1 MTNKKLKLAA
11 MSVALTAC
19 VAAQPLAANAADDP
33 GEAQNPTAKVNQDAE
48 GENTNANSSTEG
60 GENANANGSTEG
72 GENANANGSTN
83 ANNGEETTGK
93 DETGKKTETPAG
105 VNKQGEN
112 PEDLLG
118 DKDVNYDHENP
129 PKTNPDGST
138 TIEGTVTDPSRKDDT
153 PTGGTTGSGTETGST
168 GTDQGTTGTDSG
180 TTDTD
185 QGPTEIDP
193 NEKPTEKDPSQI
205 GTADKTEKD
214 NKDTTT
220 ETNPKENAKPEVDP
234 NQPSSSETKKDGSIV
249 ISTPTRV
256 PATEE
261 TTSTGSG
268 EANAKL
274 DEVEKPKQDFSED
287 QEKLKEELQ
296 KELGNTLPGW
306 NTGVGDPF
314 GTSEKEEE
322 RYHVEKVSESADG
335 NSKQLTLKKTTET
348 PTDMTAEDIA
358 KLLEAEATTPDEN
371 GNYILTRDK
380 VEGVD
385 KDGRK
390 FTRITYITVEP
401 GSGKVT
407 THTETTLVV
416 TVEKGTQ
423 TVDKEFTEKEK
434 DYTKSD
440 EWSKETTIED
450 DKGNKYTVSLKDL
463 LKDKNPDEI
472 KSAMEN
478 EGTFTVDGEDGV
490 TYEISFGKEND
501 GTPIGEDDLKAI
513 LAAMPGSDYE
523 YDKTTGK
530 LYYIGEGSENKT
542 EVTPDKTNAL
552 LKSLSVTVK
561 VTNTKGHI
569 TDTGSNIIG
578 DKTEADA
585 TAEAKLDA
593 IKKTLKNAAE
603 KEGLTLTDAD
613 LANVSADEILWTYID
628 PETGTKYTFLY
639 TLCDD
644 FKNHPDDITT
654 SVSKEEKDKLDGDE
668 INKVWNNTVS
678 GTAFVVGAT
687 ITSTGESQT
696 YTSGELGD
704 LTGDFRTAPDDATN
718 VKREGNSENGRIISY
733 VKDGQTY
740 TFTYTP
746 LQFENLDPKLQD
758 ELRQKAEKEG
768 YTLKEV
774 TADLTKVEWTVFTGA
789 KEEKHEETI
798 TDADPISVSPESSWS
813 QSDKKSNG
821 KYDFTYKGG
830 SAEDMALTDIST
842 SEDGKTTT
850 QTFTKTDKDGTV
862 TTITVTTRKM
872 LESELIEKF
881 NVKFGEGSYD
891 LNTANHTVTYT
902 IGDKTYTARYDD
914 RVQTMNVE
922 TKAPQE
928 AAGTGNSEQAAI
940 DNFMVNL
947 EKARKEAALV
957 GEELILELPDGQ
969 KLTITENTTWEKIK
983 TYVKHVVN
991 FKAMSDADLVNYL
1004 TKLKEDAVSSNTSY
1018 TGDYGS
1024 NTLYYFD
1031 EGGKSYRVSDTKKDQ
1046 QGNITKVLVDGQWK
1060 DVTYE
1065 WVGWGY
1071 WGHYESTNVK
1081 NGPNYIGH
1089 LDLATDSKLQDEDG
1103 GRLYDDCVLTEK
1115 TLEWNKNANDLVNKP
1130 NSNHKVGLLDRITYD
1145 DENDNDKST
1154 GHYEYPR
1161 ASWDGA
1167 SERLNNAPDESAY
1180 YKVTGKVSYGKY
1192 GNAFEATAT
1201 GWDWWSGETYFTEED
1216 YARAKAAADAALD
1229 AYKKDHADDGLD
1241 LSKAKVVEIYKDQ
1254 SKNGERYYQIYLY
1267 ESNLTAYG
1275 YLSDSSNTC
1284 GNAHYN
1290 AQDRSDYV
1298 GGFDLTLGNLTQVS
1312 KEEIVAV
1319 GKKTF
1324 NCSATLTRIKKTL
1337 DQANKNLTYTD
1348 QKVEYTTTTGAT
1360 TENHEGMTGSYQA
1373 TYSQAKNYG
1382 GDNTTI
1388 ATGTGSYTSYD
1399 YTNYETTTA
1408 ETTTT
1413 VTRKDGFVHFI
1424 YRTIK
1429 DAFVSKA
1436 SKTETEKKSA
1446 TVKYTYTTVET
1457 RDSYLPGDDQI
1468 TIITPEDPEEPKT
1481 PDDDGPVTPEQPELP
1496 PVQDATPDEVVEPET
1511 PVLPPV
1517 QDATPDAVILPAAP
1531 ELPPVQD
1538 ATVSALPQT
1547 GVNWLTAFGMACS
1560 GFALMVV
1567 GAFTSLKYKEKH

>member
-33 GEAQNPTAKVNQDAE
+33 GEAQNPTAKV
-48 GENTNANSSTEG
+48 TE

-72 GENANANGSTN
+72 GENANANGSTEGGEKAHTNGGTEGGTEGGENPN
-83 ANNGEETTGK
+83 ANGGEETTGK

-105 VNKQGEN
+105 VNQQGKN

-129 PKTNPDGST
+129 PTTNKDGST

-168 GTDQGTTGTDSG
+168 GTDQGPTEQGP
-180 TTDTD
+180 TD
-185 QGPTEIDP
+185 QGPTEIQ
-193 NEKPTEKDPSQI
+193 PTEKDPSQI
-205 GTADKTEKD
+205 GTVDKTEKD

-220 ETNPKENAKPEVDP
+220 EKNPKENAKPEVDP
-234 NQPSSSETKKDGSIV
+234 NKSSSSETKEDGTIV

-274 DEVEKPKQDFSED
+274 NEVEKPKQDFSED

-296 KELGNTLPGW
+296 KELGDTLPGW
-306 NTGVGDPF
+306 ETGVGDPF

-335 NSKQLTLKKTTET
+335 NSKDLTLKKTTET

-371 GNYILTRDK
+371 GNYTLTRDK

-385 KDGRK
+385 ENGRK
-390 FTRITYITVEP
+390 FTRITYITVVP
-401 GSGKVT
+401 GTGKVT

-423 TVDKEFTEKEK
+423 TVDKEFTEEEK

-440 EWSKETTIED
+440 NWNKETILED
-450 DKGNKYTVSLKDL
+450 EKGNKYTVNLQEL
-463 LKDKNPDEI
+463 LKDKTAEEI
-472 KSAMEN
+472 KSAMAS
-478 EGTFTVDGEDGV
+478 EGSFTIDGGDGV
-490 TYEISFGKEND
+490 TYEVTFGKEDD
-501 GTPIGEDDLKAI
+501 GTQLDLSPYE
-513 LAAMPGSDYE
+513 LAAMLNTDYW
-523 YDKTTGK
+523 YDKDTDT

-542 EVTPDKTNAL
+542 EVTPDKTKAL

-585 TAEAKLDA
+585 TAEAKLNA
-593 IKKTLKNAAE
+593 IKNALKIAAE
-603 KEGLTLTDAD
+603 KENLTLTDTD

-628 PETGTKYTFLY
+628 PKTGTKYTFLY

-644 FKNHPDDITT
+644 FKNHPEDITA

-678 GTAFVVGAT
+678 GTAFVAGAT

-696 YTSGELGD
+696 YTSGSLGD
-704 LTGDFRTAPDDATN
+704 LTGDFRIAPDGATE

-733 VKDGQTY
+733 VKDGKTY

-746 LQFENLDPKLQD
+746 LKFENLDPKLQD
-758 ELRQKAEKEG
+758 ELREKAKNDG
-768 YTLKEV
+768 LTLKEV
-774 TADLTKVEWTVFTGA
+774 TADLTKVDWTIFTGA

-798 TDADPISVSPESSWS
+798 TNADPISVLPESSWS
-813 QSDKKSNG
+813 QSDVKSNG

-830 SAEDMALTDIST
+830 SAEDMDLTST
-842 SEDGKTTT
+842 VTDEDGVKTE
-850 QTFTKTDKDGTV
+850 TFTKTDENGTV
-862 TTITVTTRKM
+862 TTITVTTRRM
-872 LESELIEKF
+872 GESELREKF
-881 NVKFGEGSYD
+881 DGKFGEGSYD
-891 LNTANHTVTYT
+891 LNTTDHTVTYT
-902 IGDKTYTARYDD
+902 EGDKTYTARYDD
-914 RVQTMNVE
+914 SVQTMNVE

-947 EKARKEAALV
+947 EKARKEAALA

-969 KLTITENTTWEKIK
+969 KLTITEETKWEEIK
-983 TYVKHVVN
+983 THVKHVVN

-1004 TKLKEDAVSSNTSY
+1004 TKLRDDAVSSKTSY

-1024 NTLYYFD
+1024 HTLYYFD
-1031 EGGKSYRVSDTKKDQ
+1031 EDGKSYHVSDTQKDE
-1046 QGNITKVLVDGQWK
+1046 QGNIKKVLVDGQWK

-1065 WVGWGY
+1065 WVGWGH
-1071 WGHYESTNVK
+1071 WGYYEPTNIK
-1081 NGPNYIGH
+1081 KGPNYIGH

-1145 DENDNDKST
+1145 NENDNDPET

-1167 SERLNNAPDESAY
+1167 SERLNHAPDESAY
-1180 YKVTGKVSYGKY
+1180 YKVTGKVSYGKC
-1192 GNAFEATAT
+1192 GDAFEATAT
-1201 GWDWWSGETYFTEED
+1201 GRDWRGNTYYTEED

-1229 AYKKDHADDGLD
+1229 AYKKAHADDGLD
-1241 LSKAKVVEIYKDQ
+1241 LSKAKVVEIYKNQ

-1290 AQDRSDYV
+1290 AQDRSEYV

-1337 DQANKNLTYTD
+1337 DQANKDLTYTN
-1348 QKVEYTTTTGAT
+1348 QKVKYTTTTGAT
-1360 TENHEGMTGSYQA
+1360 SEDHTGMTGSYQA
-1373 TYSQAKNYG
+1373 TDTQVKNYG
-1382 GDNTTI
+1382 GDNAAI
-1388 ATGTGSYTSYD
+1388 ATGTDNYYSYD
-1399 YTNYETTTA
+1399 YTNYDTTTG

-1446 TVKYTYTTVET
+1446 NVKYTYTTVET

>member
-1 MTNKKLKLAA
+1 MT
-11 MSVALTAC
+11 
-19 VAAQPLAANAADDP
+19 D
-33 GEAQNPTAKVNQDAE
+33 
-48 GENTNANSSTEG
+48 SS
-60 GENANANGSTEG
+60 
-72 GENANANGSTN
+72 
-83 ANNGEETTGK
+83 K
-93 DETGKKTETPAG
+93 
-105 VNKQGEN
+105 
-112 PEDLLG
+112 
-118 DKDVNYDHENP
+118 
-129 PKTNPDGST
+129 
-138 TIEGTVTDPSRKDDT
+138 KDDT
-153 PTGGTTGSGTETGST
+153 TTGGTTESGTETGST
-168 GTDQGTTGTDSG
+168 GTNQG

-220 ETNPKENAKPEVDP
+220 ATNPKEDAKPEVDP
-234 NQPSSSETKKDGSIV
+234 DKPSSSETKADGTIV

-268 EANAKL
+268 EANADL
-274 DEVEKPKQDFSED
+274 DKVEKPTQPYPED

-296 KELGNTLPGW
+296 KELGDTLPGW
-306 NTGVGDPF
+306 GTKNGDRFGEGEGDSQYHVVGD
-314 GTSEKEEE
+314 G
-322 RYHVEKVSESADG
+322 VVSEDG
-335 NSKQLTLKKTTET
+335 NSKELTLQKTTET
-348 PTDMTAEDIA
+348 STDMTAEDIA

-371 GNYILTRDK
+371 GNYTLTRDK

-390 FTRITYITVEP
+390 FTRITYITVKP
-401 GSGKVT
+401 GTGKVT
-407 THTETTLVV
+407 TRTETTLVV

-423 TVDKEFTEKEK
+423 TVDKEFTEDEK

-440 EWSKETTIED
+440 EWSKETIIED
-450 DKGNKYTVSLKDL
+450 DKGNKYTVNLQEL
-463 LKDKNPDEI
+463 LKDKNPEEI

-478 EGTFTVDGEDGV
+478 EGSFTVDGEDGV
-490 TYEISFGKEND
+490 TYEISFGKED
-501 GTPIGEDDLKAI
+501 AGTPIGKDDLKAI
-513 LAAMPGSDYE
+513 LAAMSGSDYE

-542 EVTPDKTNAL
+542 EVTPDKTSAL

-585 TAEAKLDA
+585 TAKAKLNA
-593 IKKTLKNAAE
+593 IKNALKIAAE
-603 KEGLTLTDAD
+603 KEDLTLTDDD
-613 LANVSADEILWTYID
+613 LANVSADETSWTYTN
-628 PETGTKYTFLY
+628 PKTGTKYTFLY

-644 FKNHPDDITT
+644 FKNHPEDITA

-668 INKVWNNTVS
+668 INTVWNNTVS
-678 GTAFVVGAT
+678 GTAYVAGAT
-687 ITSTGESQT
+687 ITSTGESET
-696 YTSGELGD
+696 YTSGKLGD
-704 LTGDFRTAPDDATN
+704 LTDDFRTAPDGATK
-718 VKREGNSENGRIISY
+718 VKREGNSENGHIVSY
-733 VKDGQTY
+733 VKDGKTY

-746 LQFENLDPKLQD
+746 LKFEDLDEALQN
-758 ELRQKAEKEG
+758 ELCQKAEKEG
-768 YTLKEV
+768 LTLKEV
-774 TADLTKVEWTVFTGA
+774 TADLTKVDWTVFTEA
-789 KEEKHEETI
+789 TEEKHEEKI
-798 TDADPISVSPESSWS
+798 TNAAPISVLPESSWS
-813 QSDKKSNG
+813 QSEVKPNG

-830 SAEDMALTDIST
+830 SAADMTLTDTST
-842 SEDGKTTT
+842 NKDGVTT

-872 LESELIEKF
+872 LKDELIEKF
-881 NVKFGEGSYD
+881 NVKFGENNYT
-891 LNTANHTVTYT
+891 LNTTNHTVTYT
-902 IGDKTYTARYDD
+902 KGDKTYTARYDD
-914 RVQTMNVE
+914 SVQTMNVE

-928 AAGTGNSEQAAI
+928 VAGTGNSEQAAI
-940 DNFMVNL
+940 ENFIANLKIAAQKAQDN
-947 EKARKEAALV
+947 
-957 GEELILELPDGQ
+957 GETLIVKDPSGKLPDLEIKPG
-969 KLTITENTTWEKIK
+969 ETTWEE
-983 TYVKHVVN
+983 TVTGYVKHVVN

-1004 TKLKEDAVSSNTSY
+1004 TKLKDDAVSSKTSY

-1031 EGGKSYRVSDTKKDQ
+1031 EGGKSYHVSDTQKDQ
-1046 QGNITKVLVDGQWK
+1046 QGNITKVLVDGKWE
-1060 DVTYE
+1060 DVKYE
-1065 WVGWGY
+1065 QVWVGGF
-1071 WGHYESTNVK
+1071 WGHYENRATNVK

-1103 GRLYDDCVLTEK
+1103 GLISSDCVLTEK
-1115 TLEWNKNANDLVNKP
+1115 TLEWNKNANDLVNNP
-1130 NSNHKVGLLDRITYD
+1130 NSNKKVGLLDRITYD

-1167 SERLNNAPDESAY
+1167 PEWRNNAPDESAY

-1192 GNAFEATAT
+1192 LDAFEAGGRGSQYRTNKDAKRAA
-1201 GWDWWSGETYFTEED
+1201 EKALAD
-1216 YARAKAAADAALD
+1216 YKNDPANAGK
-1229 AYKKDHADDGLD
+1229 D
-1241 LSKAKVVEIYKDQ
+1241 LSKAKVVEIYKNQNKD
-1254 SKNGERYYQIYLY
+1254 GARYYQIYLY

-1290 AQDRSDYV
+1290 AQDRWDYV

-1373 TYSQAKNYG
+1373 TYTQTKNYG
-1382 GDNTTI
+1382 GDNAAI
-1388 ATGTGSYTSYD
+1388 ATGTDSYRSYD
-1399 YTNYETTTA
+1399 YTNYETTTGK
-1408 ETTTT
+1408 TTIT

-1429 DAFVSKA
+1429 DAFVSNA
-1436 SKTETEKKSA
+1436 SKSETEKKSA
-1446 TVKYTYTTVET
+1446 NVKYTYTTVET

-1468 TIITPEDPEEPKT
+1468 TIITPDG
-1481 PDDDGPVTPEQPELP
+1481 DDDGGDKIIEEKDHDSPVLPGTPELP
-1496 PVQDATPDEVVEPET
+1496 PVQDAKPDA
-1511 PVLPPV
+1511 PVPPADPALPAV
-1517 QDATPDAVILPAAP
+1517 QDAH
-1531 ELPPVQD
+1531 
-1538 ATVSALPQT
+1538 ALPQT
-1547 GVNWLTAFGMACS
+1547 GVNWLAAIGLALSGMT
-1560 GFALMVV
+1560 LMIT
-1567 GAFTSLKYKEKH
+1567 GAFASLLGKNAKH

>member
-1 MTNKKLKLAA
+1 MTNKKFKVAA
-11 MSVALTAC
+11 MSMALTAC
-19 VAAQPLAANAADDP
+19 VAAQPLIANAADD
-33 GEAQNPTAKVNQDAE
+33 VNAVSNEPAPQSEE
-48 GENTNANSSTEG
+48 GSSTV
-60 GENANANGSTEG
+60 ADTSTGNNTESK
-72 GENANANGSTN
+72 ST
-83 ANNGEETTGK
+83 GDTGK
-93 DETGKKTETPAG
+93 ETETPAG

-129 PKTNPDGST
+129 QTKPDGST
-138 TIEGTVTDPSRKDDT
+138 TVTGTV
-153 PTGGTTGSGTETGST
+153 TGST
-168 GTDQGTTGTDSG
+168 GTDQGTT
-180 TTDTD
+180 DTD
-185 QGPTEIDP
+185 QGTTDQGTTEIDS

-220 ETNPKENAKPEVDP
+220 ATNPKEDAKPEVDP
-234 NQPSSSETKKDGSIV
+234 DKPSSSETKEDGTII

-274 DEVEKPKQDFSED
+274 DEVEKPTQPYPED

-296 KELGNTLPGW
+296 KELGDTLPGW
-306 NTGVGDPF
+306 DTKNGDRFGEGEGDSQYHVVGD
-314 GTSEKEEE
+314 G
-322 RYHVEKVSESADG
+322 VVSKDG
-335 NSKQLTLKKTTET
+335 NSKELTLQKTTET
-348 PTDMTAEDIA
+348 PTDMTAADIA

-371 GNYILTRDK
+371 GNYTLTRDK

-401 GSGKVT
+401 GTGKVT
-407 THTETTLVV
+407 TRTETTLVV

-423 TVDKEFTEKEK
+423 TVDKEFTEDEK

-440 EWSKETTIED
+440 NWNNETIIED
-450 DKGNKYTVSLKDL
+450 EKGNKYTVSLQEL
-463 LKDKNPDEI
+463 LKDKKPEEI
-472 KSAMEN
+472 KSAMES
-478 EGTFTVDGEDGV
+478 EGSLTVDGGNGV

-530 LYYIGEGSENKT
+530 LYYIGEGSKNKT

-561 VTNTKGHI
+561 VTNTKGYI
-569 TDTGSNIIG
+569 TDTGSNIID

-585 TAEAKLDA
+585 TAKAKLNA
-593 IKKTLKNAAE
+593 IKNALKIAAE
-603 KEGLTLTDAD
+603 KENLTLTDTD
-613 LANVSADEILWTYID
+613 LANVSADETSWTYTD
-628 PETGTKYTFLY
+628 QKTGTTYTFSYALNN
-639 TLCDD
+639 D
-644 FKNHPDDITT
+644 FTNKQVDITA
-654 SVSKEEKDKLDGDE
+654 SVSKDNLDGDE
-668 INKVWNNTVS
+668 INNVWKNTVS
-678 GTAFVVGAT
+678 GTAYVAGAT
-687 ITSTGESQT
+687 ITSTGKSQT
-696 YTSGELGD
+696 YTSGKLGD
-704 LTGDFRTAPDDATN
+704 LGSDFRTEPDGATK
-718 VKREGNSENGRIISY
+718 VKREGNSENGRIVSY
-733 VKDGQTY
+733 VKDGKTY

-746 LQFENLDPKLQD
+746 LKFEDLDPKLQD
-758 ELRQKAEKEG
+758 ELREKAKKNG
-768 YTLKEV
+768 LTLKEV
-774 TADLTKVEWTVFTGA
+774 TADLTKVDWTVFTEA
-789 KEEKHEETI
+789 TEEKHEDKI
-798 TDADPISVSPESSWS
+798 TNAAPISVLPESSWS
-813 QSDKKSNG
+813 QSEVKPNG

-830 SAEDMALTDIST
+830 SAADMTLTDTST
-842 SEDGKTTT
+842 NKDGVTT
-850 QTFTKTDKDGTV
+850 QTFTKTDEDGTV

-872 LESELIEKF
+872 LKSELIEKF
-881 NVKFGEGSYD
+881 NVKFGENNYT
-891 LNTANHTVTYT
+891 LNTTDHTVTYT
-902 IGDKTYTARYDD
+902 TDGKTYTARYDD
-914 RVQTMNVE
+914 SVQTMNVE

-928 AAGTGNSEQAAI
+928 VAGTGNSEQAAI
-940 DNFMVNL
+940 ENFIANLKIAAQKAQDN
-947 EKARKEAALV
+947 
-957 GEELILELPDGQ
+957 GETLIVKDPSGKLPDLEIKPG
-969 KLTITENTTWEKIK
+969 ETTWEE
-983 TYVKHVVN
+983 TVTGYVKHVVN

-1004 TKLKEDAVSSNTSY
+1004 TKLKDDADSSKTSY

-1031 EGGKSYRVSDTKKDQ
+1031 EGGKSYRVSDTQKDKY
-1046 QGNITKVLVDGQWK
+1046 GNIKKVLVDGEWK
-1060 DVTYE
+1060 DVKYE
-1065 WVGWGY
+1065 WVGGLL
-1071 WGHYESTNVK
+1071 GHYELNVK

-1089 LDLATDSKLQDEDG
+1089 LDLATDSKLKNEDG
-1103 GRLYDDCVLTEK
+1103 DPIFDDCVLTEK
-1115 TLEWNKNANDLVNKP
+1115 TLEWNEDADALVNNP
-1130 NSNHKVGLLDRITYD
+1130 NSNKTVGLLDRITYD
-1145 DENDNDKST
+1145 DENDNDEST

-1161 ASWDGA
+1161 ASWDGG
-1167 SERLNNAPDESAY
+1167 SEDQNNAPDESAY

-1192 GNAFEATAT
+1192 GKAFEATAT
-1201 GWDWWSGETYFTEED
+1201 GRDWWGNTYYTEED
-1216 YARAKAAADAALD
+1216 YARAKKAADDALD
-1229 AYKKDHADDGLD
+1229 AYKKAHANDGLD

-1254 SKNGERYYQIYLY
+1254 NEDGARYYQIYLY

-1290 AQDRSDYV
+1290 AQDRWDYV

-1348 QKVEYTTTTGAT
+1348 QKVEYTTTTEAS
-1360 TENHEGMTGSYQA
+1360 TEKHDGMTGSYQA
-1373 TYSQAKNYG
+1373 TYTQVKRYDGNNAAS
-1382 GDNTTI
+1382 
-1388 ATGTGSYTSYD
+1388 ATGTDSYYSYD
-1399 YTNYETTTA
+1399 FTNYEKTTGTA
-1408 ETTTT
+1408 PIT

-1436 SKTETEKKSA
+1436 SKSETEQKSA
-1446 TVKYTYTTVET
+1446 NVKYTYTTVET

-1481 PDDDGPVTPEQPELP
+1481 PDDDGGDKIIEEKDPDLPVLPGTPELP
-1496 PVQDATPDEVVEPET
+1496 PVQDAKP
-1511 PVLPPV
+1511 
-1517 QDATPDAVILPAAP
+1517 DATPDAPVPPADPVLPA
-1531 ELPPVQD
+1531 VQG
-1538 ATVSALPQT
+1538 AHALPQT
-1547 GVNWLTAFGMACS
+1547 GVNWLAAIGLALSGMT
-1560 GFALMVV
+1560 LMIT
-1567 GAFTSLKYKEKH
+1567 GAFASLLGKNAKH

>member
-1 MTNKKLKLAA
+1 MTNKKFKVAA
-11 MSVALTAC
+11 MSMALTAC

-33 GEAQNPTAKVNQDAE
+33 GEAKDTTAKVSQDAE
-48 GENTNANSSTEG
+48 GENANGSNEG
-60 GENANANGSTEG
+60 GENANAN
-72 GENANANGSTN
+72 
-83 ANNGEETTGK
+83 NGEATTGK
-93 DETGKKTETPAG
+93 ETETPAG

-118 DKDVNYDHENP
+118 DKDVNYNHEK

-138 TIEGTVTDPSRKDDT
+138 TVTGTVTDSSKKDDT
-153 PTGGTTGSGTETGST
+153 TTGGTTESGTETGST
-168 GTDQGTTGTDSG
+168 GTNQGTTDTDQGT
-180 TTDTD
+180 TD

-220 ETNPKENAKPEVDP
+220 ATNPKEDAKPEVDP
-234 NQPSSSETKKDGSIV
+234 DKPSSSETKKDGTIV

-256 PATEE
+256 PATEK

-268 EANAKL
+268 EANADL
-274 DEVEKPKQDFSED
+274 DKVEKPTQPYPED

-296 KELGNTLPGW
+296 KELGATLPGW
-306 NTGVGDPF
+306 DTKDGDPF
-314 GTSEKEEE
+314 GEGDSQ
-322 RYHVEKVSESADG
+322 YHVVGDGEVSEDG

-390 FTRITYITVEP
+390 FTRITYITVKP
-401 GSGKVT
+401 GTGKVT
-407 THTETTLVV
+407 TRTETTLVV

-423 TVDKEFTEKEK
+423 TVDKEFTEDEK

-478 EGTFTVDGEDGV
+478 EGSFTVDGEDGV

-501 GTPIGEDDLKAI
+501 GTPIGKDDLKAI

-523 YDKTTGK
+523 YDAATGK
-530 LYYIGEGSENKT
+530 LYYIGEGVENKT
-542 EVTPDKTNAL
+542 EVTPDATKAL

-569 TDTGSNIIG
+569 TKTDSGIIG
-578 DKTEADA
+578 GKTEADA
-585 TAEAKLDA
+585 TAEAKLNA
-593 IKKTLKNAAE
+593 IKNTLKNAAE
-603 KEGLTLTDAD
+603 KEGLTLTDTD
-613 LANVSADEILWTYID
+613 LANVSADDIMWTYTD
-628 PETGTKYTFLY
+628 PKTGTKYTFLY

-644 FKNHPDDITT
+644 FKNHPEDITAT
-654 SVSKEEKDKLDGDE
+654 VSKEDKEKLDGDE

-696 YTSGELGD
+696 YTSGELGN
-704 LTGDFRTAPDDATN
+704 LGSDFRTAPDGATK
-718 VKREGNSENGRIISY
+718 VKREGNSENGRIVSY

-746 LQFENLDPKLQD
+746 LKFEKLDEALQN

-768 YTLKEV
+768 YTLAEV

-789 KEEKHEETI
+789 TEVKHEDKI
-798 TDADPISVSPESSWS
+798 TDAETISVSPESSWS
-813 QSDKKSNG
+813 QSEVNG

-830 SAEDMALTDIST
+830 SAADMTLTDTST
-842 SEDGKTTT
+842 NEDGVTT

-891 LNTANHTVTYT
+891 LNTTDHTVTYT
-902 IGDKTYTARYDD
+902 KGDKTYTAKYDD
-914 RVQTMNVE
+914 IVQTMNVE

-928 AAGTGNSEQAAI
+928 VAGTGNSEQDAI
-940 DNFMVNL
+940 DNFIANL
-947 EKARKEAALV
+947 KIAAQKAQDN
-957 GEELILELPDGQ
+957 GETLIVKDPSGKLPDLEIKPG
-969 KLTITENTTWEKIK
+969 ETTWEE
-983 TYVKHVVN
+983 TVTGYVKHVVN

-1004 TKLKEDAVSSNTSY
+1004 TKLKDDAVSSNTSY
-1018 TGDYGS
+1018 TGDYGR

-1031 EGGKSYRVSDTKKDQ
+1031 EGGKSYRVSDTQKDQ
-1046 QGNITKVLVDGQWK
+1046 QGNIKKVLVDGQWK

-1065 WVGWGY
+1065 WVGWGH

-1103 GRLYDDCVLTEK
+1103 GLISSDCVLTEK

-1130 NSNHKVGLLDRITYD
+1130 NSNKKVGLLDRITYD
-1145 DENDNDKST
+1145 DENDNDEST

-1167 SERLNNAPDESAY
+1167 SERWNNAPDESAY

-1192 GNAFEATAT
+1192 GNAFEAG
-1201 GWDWWSGETYFTEED
+1201 GWGSQYRTNED
-1216 YARAKAAADAALD
+1216 AKRAAEKALTD
-1229 AYKKDHADDGLD
+1229 YKNDPANAGKD
-1241 LSKAKVVEIYKDQ
+1241 LSKAKVVEIYKNQNKD
-1254 SKNGERYYQIYLY
+1254 GARYYQIYLY

-1360 TENHEGMTGSYQA
+1360 TENHDGMTGSYQA
-1373 TYSQAKNYG
+1373 TYTQTKNYV
-1382 GDNTTI
+1382 GDNATI
-1388 ATGTGSYTSYD
+1388 ATGTGSYRSYD
-1399 YTNYETTTA
+1399 YTNYETTTGK
-1408 ETTTT
+1408 TTTT

-1446 TVKYTYTTVET
+1446 NVKYTYTTVET

-1468 TIITPEDPEEPKT
+1468 TIITPDDG
-1481 PDDDGPVTPEQPELP
+1481 DDDGDDGDDGDDEIIDEKDHDSPVQPGTPELP
-1496 PVQDATPDEVVEPET
+1496 PVQDAKPDAPILPAEPA
-1511 PVLPPV
+1511 LPAV
-1517 QDATPDAVILPAAP
+1517 QDAH
-1531 ELPPVQD
+1531 
-1538 ATVSALPQT
+1538 ALPQT
-1547 GVNWLTAFGMACS
+1547 GVNWLAAIGLALSGMT
-1560 GFALMVV
+1560 LMIT
-1567 GAFTSLKYKEKH
+1567 GAFASLLGKNAKH

>member
-1 MTNKKLKLAA
+1 MTNKKFKVAA
-11 MSVALTAC
+11 MSMALTAC

-33 GEAQNPTAKVNQDAE
+33 GEAKDTTAKVSQDAE
-48 GENTNANSSTEG
+48 GENANGSNEG
-60 GENANANGSTEG
+60 GENANAN
-72 GENANANGSTN
+72 
-83 ANNGEETTGK
+83 NGEATTGK
-93 DETGKKTETPAG
+93 DETGKETETPAG

-138 TIEGTVTDPSRKDDT
+138 TVTGTVTDSSKKDDT
-153 PTGGTTGSGTETGST
+153 TTGGTTESGTETGST
-168 GTDQGTTGTDSG
+168 GTNQG

-220 ETNPKENAKPEVDP
+220 ATNPKEDAKPEVDP
-234 NQPSSSETKKDGSIV
+234 DKPSSSETKADGTIV

-268 EANAKL
+268 EANADL
-274 DEVEKPKQDFSED
+274 DKVEKPTQPYPED

-296 KELGNTLPGW
+296 KELGDTLPGW
-306 NTGVGDPF
+306 GTKNGDRFGEGEGDSQYHVVGD
-314 GTSEKEEE
+314 G
-322 RYHVEKVSESADG
+322 VVSEDG
-335 NSKQLTLKKTTET
+335 NSKELTLQKTTET
-348 PTDMTAEDIA
+348 STDMTAEDIA

-371 GNYILTRDK
+371 GNYTLTRDK

-390 FTRITYITVEP
+390 FTRITYITVKP
-401 GSGKVT
+401 GTGKVT
-407 THTETTLVV
+407 TRTETTLVV

-423 TVDKEFTEKEK
+423 TVDKEFTEDEK

-440 EWSKETTIED
+440 EWSKETIIED
-450 DKGNKYTVSLKDL
+450 DKGNKYTVNLQEL
-463 LKDKNPDEI
+463 LKDKNPEEI

-478 EGTFTVDGEDGV
+478 EGSFTVDGEDGV
-490 TYEISFGKEND
+490 TYEISFGKED
-501 GTPIGEDDLKAI
+501 AGTPIGKDDLKAI
-513 LAAMPGSDYE
+513 LAAMSGSDYE

-542 EVTPDKTNAL
+542 EVTPDKTSAL

-585 TAEAKLDA
+585 TAKAKLNA
-593 IKKTLKNAAE
+593 IKNALKIAAE
-603 KEGLTLTDAD
+603 KEDLTLTDDD
-613 LANVSADEILWTYID
+613 LANVSADETSWTYTN
-628 PETGTKYTFLY
+628 PKTGTKYTFLY

-644 FKNHPDDITT
+644 FKNHPEDITA

-668 INKVWNNTVS
+668 INTVWNNTVS
-678 GTAFVVGAT
+678 GTAYVAGAT
-687 ITSTGESQT
+687 ITSTGESET
-696 YTSGELGD
+696 YTSGKLGD
-704 LTGDFRTAPDDATN
+704 LTDDFRTAPDGATK
-718 VKREGNSENGRIISY
+718 VKREGNSENGRIVSY
-733 VKDGQTY
+733 VKDGKTY

-746 LQFENLDPKLQD
+746 LKFEDLDEALQN
-758 ELRQKAEKEG
+758 ELCQKAEKEG
-768 YTLKEV
+768 LTLKEV
-774 TADLTKVEWTVFTGA
+774 TADLTKVDWTVFTEA
-789 KEEKHEETI
+789 TEEKHEEKI
-798 TDADPISVSPESSWS
+798 TNAAPISVLPESSWS
-813 QSDKKSNG
+813 QSEVKPNG

-830 SAEDMALTDIST
+830 SAADMTLTDTST
-842 SEDGKTTT
+842 NKDGVTT

-872 LESELIEKF
+872 LKDELIEKF
-881 NVKFGEGSYD
+881 NVKFGENNYT
-891 LNTANHTVTYT
+891 LNTTNHTVTYT
-902 IGDKTYTARYDD
+902 KGDKTYTARYDD
-914 RVQTMNVE
+914 SVQTMNVE

-928 AAGTGNSEQAAI
+928 VAGTGNSEQAAI
-940 DNFMVNL
+940 ENFIANLKIAAQKAQDN
-947 EKARKEAALV
+947 
-957 GEELILELPDGQ
+957 GETLIVKDPSGKLPDLEIKPG
-969 KLTITENTTWEKIK
+969 ETTWEE
-983 TYVKHVVN
+983 TVTGYVKHVVN

-1004 TKLKEDAVSSNTSY
+1004 TKLKDDAVSSKTSY

-1031 EGGKSYRVSDTKKDQ
+1031 EGGKSYHVSDTQKDQ
-1046 QGNITKVLVDGQWK
+1046 QGNITKVLVDGKWE
-1060 DVTYE
+1060 DVKYE
-1065 WVGWGY
+1065 QVWVGGF
-1071 WGHYESTNVK
+1071 WGHYENRATNVK

-1103 GRLYDDCVLTEK
+1103 GLISSDCVLTEK
-1115 TLEWNKNANDLVNKP
+1115 TLEWNKNANDLVNNP
-1130 NSNHKVGLLDRITYD
+1130 NSNKKVGLLDRITYD

-1167 SERLNNAPDESAY
+1167 PEWRNNAPDESAY

-1192 GNAFEATAT
+1192 LDAFEAGGRGSQYRTNKDAKRAA
-1201 GWDWWSGETYFTEED
+1201 EKALAD
-1216 YARAKAAADAALD
+1216 YKNDPANAGK
-1229 AYKKDHADDGLD
+1229 D
-1241 LSKAKVVEIYKDQ
+1241 LSKAKVVEIYKNQNKD
-1254 SKNGERYYQIYLY
+1254 GARYYQIYLY

-1290 AQDRSDYV
+1290 AQDRWDYV

-1373 TYSQAKNYG
+1373 TYTQTKNYG
-1382 GDNTTI
+1382 GDNAAI
-1388 ATGTGSYTSYD
+1388 ATGTDSYRSYD
-1399 YTNYETTTA
+1399 YTNYETTTGK
-1408 ETTTT
+1408 TTIT

-1429 DAFVSKA
+1429 DAFVSNA
-1436 SKTETEKKSA
+1436 SKSETEKKSA
-1446 TVKYTYTTVET
+1446 NVKYTYTTVET

-1468 TIITPEDPEEPKT
+1468 TIITPDG
-1481 PDDDGPVTPEQPELP
+1481 DDDGGSDDGGDKIIEEKDHDSPVLPGTPELP
-1496 PVQDATPDEVVEPET
+1496 PVQDAKPDA
-1511 PVLPPV
+1511 PVPPADPALPAV
-1517 QDATPDAVILPAAP
+1517 QDAH
-1531 ELPPVQD
+1531 
-1538 ATVSALPQT
+1538 ALPQT
-1547 GVNWLTAFGMACS
+1547 GVNWLAAIGLALSGMT
-1560 GFALMVV
+1560 LMIT
-1567 GAFTSLKYKEKH
+1567 GAFASLLGKNAKH

>member
-1 MTNKKLKLAA
+1 MTNKKFKVAA
-11 MSVALTAC
+11 MSMALTAC

-33 GEAQNPTAKVNQDAE
+33 GEAKDTTAKVSQDAE
-48 GENTNANSSTEG
+48 GENANGSNEG
-60 GENANANGSTEG
+60 GENANAN
-72 GENANANGSTN
+72 
-83 ANNGEETTGK
+83 NGEATTGK
-93 DETGKKTETPAG
+93 DETGKETETPAG

-138 TIEGTVTDPSRKDDT
+138 TVTGTVTDSSKKDDT
-153 PTGGTTGSGTETGST
+153 TTGGTTESGTETGST
-168 GTDQGTTGTDSG
+168 GTNQG

-220 ETNPKENAKPEVDP
+220 ATNPKEDAKPEVDP
-234 NQPSSSETKKDGSIV
+234 DKPSSSETKADGTIV

-268 EANAKL
+268 EANADL
-274 DEVEKPKQDFSED
+274 DKVEKPTQPYPED

-296 KELGNTLPGW
+296 KELGDTLPGW
-306 NTGVGDPF
+306 GTKNGDRFGEGEGDSQYHVVGD
-314 GTSEKEEE
+314 G
-322 RYHVEKVSESADG
+322 VVSEDG
-335 NSKQLTLKKTTET
+335 NSKELTLQKTTET
-348 PTDMTAEDIA
+348 STDMTAEDIA

-371 GNYILTRDK
+371 GNYTLTRDK

-390 FTRITYITVEP
+390 FTRITYITVKP
-401 GSGKVT
+401 GTGKVT
-407 THTETTLVV
+407 TRTETTLVV

-423 TVDKEFTEKEK
+423 TVDKEFTEDEK

-440 EWSKETTIED
+440 EWSKETIIED
-450 DKGNKYTVSLKDL
+450 DKGNKYTVNLQEL
-463 LKDKNPDEI
+463 LKDKNPEEI

-478 EGTFTVDGEDGV
+478 EGSFTVDGEDGV
-490 TYEISFGKEND
+490 TYEISFGKED
-501 GTPIGEDDLKAI
+501 AGTPIGKDDLNAI
-513 LAAMPGSDYE
+513 LAAMSGSDYE

-542 EVTPDKTNAL
+542 EVTPDKTSAL

-585 TAEAKLDA
+585 TAKAKLNA
-593 IKKTLKNAAE
+593 IKNALKIAAE
-603 KEGLTLTDAD
+603 KEDLTLTDDD
-613 LANVSADEILWTYID
+613 LANVSADETSWTYTN
-628 PETGTKYTFLY
+628 PKTGTKYTFLY

-644 FKNHPDDITT
+644 FKNHPEDITA

-668 INKVWNNTVS
+668 INTVWNNTVS
-678 GTAFVVGAT
+678 GTAYVAGAT
-687 ITSTGESQT
+687 ITSTGESET
-696 YTSGELGD
+696 YTSGKLGD
-704 LTGDFRTAPDDATN
+704 LTDDFRTAPDGATK
-718 VKREGNSENGRIISY
+718 VKREGNSENGRIVSY
-733 VKDGQTY
+733 VKDGKTY

-746 LQFENLDPKLQD
+746 LKFEDLDEALQN
-758 ELRQKAEKEG
+758 ELCQKAEKEG
-768 YTLKEV
+768 LTLKEV
-774 TADLTKVEWTVFTGA
+774 TADLTKVDWTVFTEA
-789 KEEKHEETI
+789 TEEKHEEKI
-798 TDADPISVSPESSWS
+798 TNAAPISVLPESSWS
-813 QSDKKSNG
+813 QSEVKPNG

-830 SAEDMALTDIST
+830 SAADMTLTDTST
-842 SEDGKTTT
+842 NKDGVTT

-872 LESELIEKF
+872 LKDELIEKF
-881 NVKFGEGSYD
+881 NVKFGENNYT
-891 LNTANHTVTYT
+891 LNTTNHTVTYT
-902 IGDKTYTARYDD
+902 KGDKTYTARYDD
-914 RVQTMNVE
+914 SVQTMNVE

-928 AAGTGNSEQAAI
+928 VAGTGNSEQAAI
-940 DNFMVNL
+940 ENFIANLKIAAQKAQDN
-947 EKARKEAALV
+947 
-957 GEELILELPDGQ
+957 GETLIVKDPSGKLPDLEIKPG
-969 KLTITENTTWEKIK
+969 ETTWEE
-983 TYVKHVVN
+983 TVTGYVKHVVN

-1004 TKLKEDAVSSNTSY
+1004 TKLKDDAVSSKTSY

-1031 EGGKSYRVSDTKKDQ
+1031 EGGKSYHVSDTQKDQ
-1046 QGNITKVLVDGQWK
+1046 QGNITKVLVDGKWE
-1060 DVTYE
+1060 DVKYE
-1065 WVGWGY
+1065 QVWVGGF
-1071 WGHYESTNVK
+1071 WGHYENRATNVK

-1103 GRLYDDCVLTEK
+1103 GLISSDCVLTEK
-1115 TLEWNKNANDLVNKP
+1115 TLEWNKNANDLVNNP
-1130 NSNHKVGLLDRITYD
+1130 NSNKKVGLLDRITYD

-1167 SERLNNAPDESAY
+1167 PEWRNNAPDESAY

-1192 GNAFEATAT
+1192 LDAFEAGGRGSQYRTNKDAKRAA
-1201 GWDWWSGETYFTEED
+1201 EKALAD
-1216 YARAKAAADAALD
+1216 YKNDPANAGK
-1229 AYKKDHADDGLD
+1229 D
-1241 LSKAKVVEIYKDQ
+1241 LSKAKVVEIYKNQNKD
-1254 SKNGERYYQIYLY
+1254 GARYYQIYLY

-1290 AQDRSDYV
+1290 AQDRWDYV

-1373 TYSQAKNYG
+1373 TYTQTKNYG
-1382 GDNTTI
+1382 GDNAAI
-1388 ATGTGSYTSYD
+1388 ATGTDSYRSYD
-1399 YTNYETTTA
+1399 YTNYETTTGK
-1408 ETTTT
+1408 TTIT

-1429 DAFVSKA
+1429 DAFVSNA
-1436 SKTETEKKSA
+1436 SKSETEKKSA
-1446 TVKYTYTTVET
+1446 NVKYTYTTVET

-1468 TIITPEDPEEPKT
+1468 TIITPDG
-1481 PDDDGPVTPEQPELP
+1481 DDDGGSDDGGDKIIEEKDHDSPVLPGTPELP
-1496 PVQDATPDEVVEPET
+1496 PVQDAKPDA
-1511 PVLPPV
+1511 PVPPADPALPAV
-1517 QDATPDAVILPAAP
+1517 QDAH
-1531 ELPPVQD
+1531 
-1538 ATVSALPQT
+1538 ALPQT
-1547 GVNWLTAFGMACS
+1547 GVNWLAAIGLALSGMT
-1560 GFALMVV
+1560 LMIT
-1567 GAFTSLKYKEKH
+1567 GAFASLLGKNAKH

>member
-1 MTNKKLKLAA
+1 M
-11 MSVALTAC
+11 ALTAC
-19 VAAQPLAANAADDP
+19 VAAQPLIANAADD
-33 GEAQNPTAKVNQDAE
+33 VNTVSNEPAPQSEEGSSTVADTSTGNNTESKGTE
-48 GENTNANSSTEG
+48 GENANGSNEG
-60 GENANANGSTEG
+60 GENANAN
-72 GENANANGSTN
+72 
-83 ANNGEETTGK
+83 NGEATTGK
-93 DETGKKTETPAG
+93 DETGKETETPAG

-118 DKDVNYDHENP
+118 DKDVNYDHEK
-129 PKTNPDGST
+129 PKTNPNGST
-138 TIEGTVTDPSRKDDT
+138 TVTGTVTDSSKKDDT
-153 PTGGTTGSGTETGST
+153 TTGGTTESGAETGST
-168 GTDQGTTGTDSG
+168 GTNQGTTDTDQGT
-180 TTDTD
+180 TD

-214 NKDTTT
+214 NKDPIT

-234 NQPSSSETKKDGSIV
+234 NQPSSSETKADGTV
-249 ISTPTRV
+249 IIKTPTRV

-274 DEVEKPKQDFSED
+274 DEVEKPTQPYPED

-296 KELGNTLPGW
+296 KELGDTLPGW

-314 GTSEKEEE
+314 GTSKKEEE

-335 NSKQLTLKKTTET
+335 NSKDLTLKKTTET

-371 GNYILTRDK
+371 GNYTLTRDK

-401 GSGKVT
+401 GTGKVT
-407 THTETTLVV
+407 TRTETTLVV

-423 TVDKEFTEKEK
+423 TVDKEFTEEEK

-440 EWSKETTIED
+440 NWNKETILED
-450 DKGNKYTVSLKDL
+450 EKGNKYTVNLQEL
-463 LKDKNPDEI
+463 LKDKKPEEI
-472 KSAMEN
+472 KSAMAS
-478 EGTFTVDGEDGV
+478 EGSFTIDGGDGV
-490 TYEISFGKEND
+490 TYEISFGKED
-501 GTPIGEDDLKAI
+501 AGTPIGEDDLKAI

-523 YDKTTGK
+523 YDAATGK

-542 EVTPDKTNAL
+542 EVTPDKTSAL

-561 VTNTKGHI
+561 VTNTKGVI
-569 TDTGSNIIG
+569 TDTGSGIIG
-578 DKTEADA
+578 DKTEAAA
-585 TAEAKLDA
+585 TAEAKRNA
-593 IKKTLKNAAE
+593 IKNALKIAAE
-603 KEGLTLTDAD
+603 KEGLTLTDTD
-613 LANVSADEILWTYID
+613 LATVSADDILWTYTD

-639 TLCDD
+639 TLRDD
-644 FKNHPDDITT
+644 FKNHPEDITA

-678 GTAFVVGAT
+678 GTAYVVGAT

-696 YTSGELGD
+696 YESGSLGD
-704 LTGDFRTAPDDATN
+704 LTGDFRTAPDGAEAID
-718 VKREGNSENGRIISY
+718 REGGNPNGRITKY
-733 VKDGQTY
+733 VKDGKTY

-746 LQFENLDPKLQD
+746 LKFEDLDEKLQK
-758 ELRQKAEKEG
+758 ELCQKAEKEG
-768 YTLKEV
+768 LTLKEV
-774 TADLTKVEWTVFTGA
+774 TADLTKVDWTVFTEA
-789 KEEKHEETI
+789 TEEKHEETI
-798 TDADPISVSPESSWS
+798 TNAAPISVSPESSWS
-813 QSDKKSNG
+813 KSDEKSNG

-830 SAEDMALTDIST
+830 SAADMDLTST
-842 SEDGKTTT
+842 VTDKDGVTTE
-850 QTFTKTDKDGTV
+850 TFTKTDEDGTV

-872 LESELIEKF
+872 LESELREKF
-881 NVKFGEGSYD
+881 NGKFGEGSYD
-891 LNTANHTVTYT
+891 LNTTDHTVTYT
-902 IGDKTYTARYDD
+902 KGNKTYTARYDD

-928 AAGTGNSEQAAI
+928 VAGTGNSEQAAI
-940 DNFMVNL
+940 ENFIANLKIAAQKAQDN
-947 EKARKEAALV
+947 
-957 GEELILELPDGQ
+957 GETLIVKDPSGKLPDLEIKPG
-969 KLTITENTTWEKIK
+969 ETTWEEKV
-983 TYVKHVVN
+983 TGYVKHVVN
-991 FKAMSDADLVNYL
+991 FKAMSEADLVNYL
-1004 TKLKEDAVSSNTSY
+1004 TKLKDDAVSSNTSY
-1018 TGDYGS
+1018 TGDYGR

-1031 EGGKSYRVSDTKKDQ
+1031 EDGKSYHVSDTQKDE
-1046 QGNITKVLVDGQWK
+1046 QGNITKVLVDGKWE
-1060 DVTYE
+1060 DVKYE
-1065 WVGWGY
+1065 QVWVGGGWWGGY
-1071 WGHYESTNVK
+1071 YETRATNVK

-1103 GRLYDDCVLTEK
+1103 GLISSDCVLTEK
-1115 TLEWNKNANDLVNKP
+1115 TLEWNKSANDLVNNP
-1130 NSNHKVGLLDRITYD
+1130 NSNKKVGLLDRITYD
-1145 DENDNDKST
+1145 NENDNDPET

-1167 SERLNNAPDESAY
+1167 PEWRNNAPDESAY
-1180 YKVTGKVSYGKY
+1180 YKVTGKVSYGKC
-1192 GNAFEATAT
+1192 GKAFEATAT
-1201 GWDWWSGETYFTEED
+1201 GWDWRSGKTYFTEED
-1216 YARAKAAADAALD
+1216 YVRAKAAADAALE
-1229 AYKKDHADDGLD
+1229 AYKKDHANDGMD
-1241 LSKAKVVEIYKDQ
+1241 LSKAKVVEIYKNQ
-1254 SKNGERYYQIYLY
+1254 NKNGERYYQIYLY

-1348 QKVEYTTTTGAT
+1348 QKVKYTTTTGAT

-1373 TYSQAKNYG
+1373 TYTQAKNYG
-1382 GDNTTI
+1382 GDNPAI
-1388 ATGTGSYTSYD
+1388 ATGTDNYYSYD
-1399 YTNYETTTA
+1399 YTNYDTTTVTA
-1408 ETTTT
+1408 PIT

-1446 TVKYTYTTVET
+1446 NVKYTYTTVET

-1468 TIITPEDPEEPKT
+1468 TIITPDDG
-1481 PDDDGPVTPEQPELP
+1481 DDDGDDGDDGDDEIIDEKDSDSPVLPGTPELP
-1496 PVQDATPDEVVEPET
+1496 PVQDAKPDA
-1511 PVLPPV
+1511 PVLPAEPALPAV
-1517 QDATPDAVILPAAP
+1517 QDAH
-1531 ELPPVQD
+1531 
-1538 ATVSALPQT
+1538 ALPQT
-1547 GVNWLTAFGMACS
+1547 GVNWLAAIGLALSGMT
-1560 GFALMVV
+1560 LMIT
-1567 GAFTSLKYKEKH
+1567 GAFASLFGKNAKH

>member
-1 MTNKKLKLAA
+1 MTNKKFKVAA
-11 MSVALTAC
+11 MSMALTAC

-33 GEAQNPTAKVNQDAE
+33 GEAKDTTTKVSQDAE
-48 GENTNANSSTEG
+48 GENA
-60 GENANANGSTEG
+60 
-72 GENANANGSTN
+72 N
-83 ANNGEETTGK
+83 ANNGEATTGK
-93 DETGKKTETPAG
+93 ETETPAG

-118 DKDVNYDHENP
+118 DKDVNYNHEN

-138 TIEGTVTDPSRKDDT
+138 TVTGTVTDSSKKDDT
-153 PTGGTTGSGTETGST
+153 TTGGTTESGTETGST
-168 GTDQGTTGTDSG
+168 GTNQGT
-180 TTDTD
+180 TD

-214 NKDTTT
+214 NKDPIT

-234 NQPSSSETKKDGSIV
+234 NQPSSSETKADGTV
-249 ISTPTRV
+249 IIKTPTRV

-274 DEVEKPKQDFSED
+274 DEVEKPTQPYPED
-287 QEKLKEELQ
+287 QKKLKEELQ
-296 KELGNTLPGW
+296 KELGDTLPGW
-306 NTGVGDPF
+306 ETKEGDRFGEGEGDSQYHVVGD
-314 GTSEKEEE
+314 G
-322 RYHVEKVSESADG
+322 VVSADG
-335 NSKQLTLKKTTET
+335 NSKELTLKKTTET

-371 GNYILTRDK
+371 GNYTLTRDK

-390 FTRITYITVEP
+390 FTRITYITVKP
-401 GSGKVT
+401 GTGKVT
-407 THTETTLVV
+407 TRTETTLVV

-423 TVDKEFTEKEK
+423 TVDKEFTEDEK

-472 KSAMEN
+472 KSAMES
-478 EGTFTVDGEDGV
+478 EGSFTVDGGNGV

-513 LAAMPGSDYE
+513 LASMPGSDYE

-542 EVTPDKTNAL
+542 EVTPDKTKAL

-569 TDTGSNIIG
+569 TETGSGIIG
-578 DKTEADA
+578 GKTEADA
-585 TAEAKLDA
+585 TAEAKLNA
-593 IKKTLKNAAE
+593 IKNTLKNAAK
-603 KEGLTLTDAD
+603 KEGLTLTDTD
-613 LANVSADEILWTYID
+613 LATVSADEPSWTYID

-639 TLCDD
+639 ALRDD
-644 FKNHPDDITT
+644 FKNHPEDITA
-654 SVSKEEKDKLDGDE
+654 SVSKEEKGKLDGDE
-668 INKVWNNTVS
+668 INNVWNNTVS
-678 GTAFVVGAT
+678 GTAYVVGAT
-687 ITSTGESQT
+687 ITSTGKSET
-696 YTSGELGD
+696 YNSGDLGD
-704 LTGDFRTAPDDATN
+704 LTGDFRTAPDGATD
-718 VKREGNSENGRIISY
+718 VKREGNSENGRIVSY

-746 LQFENLDPKLQD
+746 LKFEDLDKTVQD
-758 ELRQKAEKEG
+758 ELCERAKKDG
-768 YTLKEV
+768 LTLKEV
-774 TADLTKVEWTVFTGA
+774 TADLTKVDWTVFTGA
-789 KEEKHEETI
+789 KEEKHKETI
-798 TDADPISVSPESSWS
+798 TNAAPISVSPESSWS
-813 QSDKKSNG
+813 KSEVNG

-830 SAEDMALTDIST
+830 SAADMELTST
-842 SEDGKTTT
+842 VTDEDGVTTE
-850 QTFTKTDKDGTV
+850 TFTKTDENGTV

-872 LESELIEKF
+872 LESELREKF
-881 NVKFGEGSYD
+881 NGKFGEGSYD
-891 LNTANHTVTYT
+891 LNTTDHTVTYT
-902 IGDKTYTARYDD
+902 KGDKTYTAKYNDI
-914 RVQTMNVE
+914 VQTMNVE

-928 AAGTGNSEQAAI
+928 VAGTGNSEQDAI
-940 DNFMVNL
+940 DNFIANL
-947 EKARKEAALV
+947 KIAAQKAQDN
-957 GEELILELPDGQ
+957 GETLIVKDPSGKLPDLEIKPG
-969 KLTITENTTWEKIK
+969 ETTWEE
-983 TYVKHVVN
+983 TVTGYVKHVVN

-1018 TGDYGS
+1018 TGDYGR

-1031 EGGKSYRVSDTKKDQ
+1031 EGGKSYRVSDTQKDQ
-1046 QGNITKVLVDGQWK
+1046 QGNIKKVLVDGQWK

-1065 WVGWGY
+1065 WVGWGH

-1103 GRLYDDCVLTEK
+1103 GPISGDCVLTEK
-1115 TLEWNKNANDLVNKP
+1115 TLEWNKNANDLVNNP
-1130 NSNHKVGLLDRITYD
+1130 SSNHKVGLLDRITYD
-1145 DENDNDKST
+1145 NENDNDPET

-1167 SERLNNAPDESAY
+1167 SERWNNAPDESAY

-1192 GNAFEATAT
+1192 GDAFEATAT
-1201 GWDWWSGETYFTEED
+1201 GWDWLYGEKYFTEED
-1216 YARAKAAADAALD
+1216 YARAKAAADAALE
-1229 AYKKDHADDGLD
+1229 AYKNDPKNADKD

-1254 SKNGERYYQIYLY
+1254 NKDGERYYQIYLY

-1290 AQDRSDYV
+1290 AQNSQKYV

-1360 TENHEGMTGSYQA
+1360 TENHDGMTGSYQA
-1373 TYSQAKNYG
+1373 TYTQTKNYG
-1382 GDNTTI
+1382 GDNATT
-1388 ATGTGSYTSYD
+1388 ATGTGSYRSYD
-1399 YTNYETTTA
+1399 YTNYETTTGK
-1408 ETTTT
+1408 TTTT

-1429 DAFVSKA
+1429 DAFVSNA
-1436 SKTETEKKSA
+1436 SKSETEKKSA
-1446 TVKYTYTTVET
+1446 NVKYTYTTVET

-1468 TIITPEDPEEPKT
+1468 TIITPDDG
-1481 PDDDGPVTPEQPELP
+1481 DDDGDDGDDGGDEIIDEKDHDSPVLPGTPELP
-1496 PVQDATPDEVVEPET
+1496 PVQDAKPDA
-1511 PVLPPV
+1511 PVLPALPAV
-1517 QDATPDAVILPAAP
+1517 QDAH
-1531 ELPPVQD
+1531 
-1538 ATVSALPQT
+1538 ALPQT
-1547 GVNWLTAFGMACS
+1547 GVNWLAAIGLALSGMT
-1560 GFALMVV
+1560 LMIT
-1567 GAFTSLKYKEKH
+1567 GAFASLTGKNAKH

>member
-1 MTNKKLKLAA
+1 MTNKKFKVAA
-11 MSVALTAC
+11 MSMALTAC

-33 GEAQNPTAKVNQDAE
+33 GEAKDTTAKVSQDAE
-48 GENTNANSSTEG
+48 GENANGSNEG
-60 GENANANGSTEG
+60 GENANAN
-72 GENANANGSTN
+72 
-83 ANNGEETTGK
+83 NGEATTGK
-93 DETGKKTETPAG
+93 DETGKETETPAG

-138 TIEGTVTDPSRKDDT
+138 TVTGTVTDSSKKDDT
-153 PTGGTTGSGTETGST
+153 TTGGTTESGTETGST
-168 GTDQGTTGTDSG
+168 GTNQG

-220 ETNPKENAKPEVDP
+220 ATNPKEDAKPEVDP
-234 NQPSSSETKKDGSIV
+234 DKPSSSETKADGTIV

-268 EANAKL
+268 EANADL
-274 DEVEKPKQDFSED
+274 DKVEKPTQPYPED

-296 KELGNTLPGW
+296 KELGDTLPGW
-306 NTGVGDPF
+306 GTKNGDRFGEGEGDSQYHVVGD
-314 GTSEKEEE
+314 G
-322 RYHVEKVSESADG
+322 VVSEDG
-335 NSKQLTLKKTTET
+335 NSKELTLQKTTET
-348 PTDMTAEDIA
+348 STDMTAEDIA

-371 GNYILTRDK
+371 GNYTLTRDK

-390 FTRITYITVEP
+390 FTRITYITVKP
-401 GSGKVT
+401 GTGKVT
-407 THTETTLVV
+407 TRTETTLVV

-423 TVDKEFTEKEK
+423 TVDKEFTEDEK

-440 EWSKETTIED
+440 EWSKETIIED
-450 DKGNKYTVSLKDL
+450 DKGNKYTVNLQEL
-463 LKDKNPDEI
+463 LKDKNPEEI

-478 EGTFTVDGEDGV
+478 EGSFTVDGEDGV
-490 TYEISFGKEND
+490 TYEISFGKED
-501 GTPIGEDDLKAI
+501 AGTPIGKDDLKAI
-513 LAAMPGSDYE
+513 LAAMSGSDYE

-542 EVTPDKTNAL
+542 EVTPDKTSAL

-585 TAEAKLDA
+585 TAKAKLNA
-593 IKKTLKNAAE
+593 IKNALKIAAE
-603 KEGLTLTDAD
+603 KEDLTLTDDD
-613 LANVSADEILWTYID
+613 LANVSADETSWTYTN
-628 PETGTKYTFLY
+628 PKTGTKYTFLY

-644 FKNHPDDITT
+644 FKNHPEDITA

-668 INKVWNNTVS
+668 INTVWNNTVS
-678 GTAFVVGAT
+678 GTAYVAGAT
-687 ITSTGESQT
+687 ITSTGESET
-696 YTSGELGD
+696 YTSGKLGD
-704 LTGDFRTAPDDATN
+704 LTDDFRTAPDGATK
-718 VKREGNSENGRIISY
+718 VKREGNSENGRIVSY
-733 VKDGQTY
+733 VKDGKTY

-746 LQFENLDPKLQD
+746 LKFEDLDEALQN
-758 ELRQKAEKEG
+758 ELCQKAEKEG
-768 YTLKEV
+768 LTLKEV
-774 TADLTKVEWTVFTGA
+774 TADLTKVDWTVFTEA
-789 KEEKHEETI
+789 TEEKHEEKI
-798 TDADPISVSPESSWS
+798 TNAAPISVLPESSWS
-813 QSDKKSNG
+813 QSEVKPNG

-830 SAEDMALTDIST
+830 SAADMTLTDTST
-842 SEDGKTTT
+842 NKDGVTT

-872 LESELIEKF
+872 LKDELIEKF
-881 NVKFGEGSYD
+881 NVKFGENNYT
-891 LNTANHTVTYT
+891 LNTTDHTVTYT
-902 IGDKTYTARYDD
+902 KGDKTYTARYDD
-914 RVQTMNVE
+914 SVQTMNVE

-928 AAGTGNSEQAAI
+928 VAGTGNSEQAAI
-940 DNFMVNL
+940 ENFIANLKIAAQKAQDN
-947 EKARKEAALV
+947 
-957 GEELILELPDGQ
+957 GETLIVKDPSGKLPDLEIKPG
-969 KLTITENTTWEKIK
+969 ETTWEE
-983 TYVKHVVN
+983 TVTGYVKHVVN

-1004 TKLKEDAVSSNTSY
+1004 TKLKDDAVSSKTSY

-1031 EGGKSYRVSDTKKDQ
+1031 EGGKSYHVSDTQKDQ
-1046 QGNITKVLVDGQWK
+1046 QGNITKVLVDGKWE
-1060 DVTYE
+1060 DVKYE
-1065 WVGWGY
+1065 QVWVGGF
-1071 WGHYESTNVK
+1071 WGHYENRATNVK

-1103 GRLYDDCVLTEK
+1103 GLISSDCVLTEK
-1115 TLEWNKNANDLVNKP
+1115 TLEWNKNANDLVNNP
-1130 NSNHKVGLLDRITYD
+1130 NSNKKVGLLDRITYD

-1167 SERLNNAPDESAY
+1167 PEWRNNAPDESAY

-1192 GNAFEATAT
+1192 LDAFEAGGRGSQYRTNKDAKRAA
-1201 GWDWWSGETYFTEED
+1201 EKALAD
-1216 YARAKAAADAALD
+1216 YKNDPANAGK
-1229 AYKKDHADDGLD
+1229 D
-1241 LSKAKVVEIYKDQ
+1241 LSKAKVVEIYKNQNKD
-1254 SKNGERYYQIYLY
+1254 GARYYQIYLY

-1290 AQDRSDYV
+1290 AQDRWDYV

-1373 TYSQAKNYG
+1373 TYTQTKNYG
-1382 GDNTTI
+1382 GDNAAI
-1388 ATGTGSYTSYD
+1388 ATGTDSYRSYD
-1399 YTNYETTTA
+1399 YTNYETTTGK
-1408 ETTTT
+1408 TTIT

-1429 DAFVSKA
+1429 DAFVSNA
-1436 SKTETEKKSA
+1436 SKSETEKKSA
-1446 TVKYTYTTVET
+1446 NVKYTYTTVET

-1468 TIITPEDPEEPKT
+1468 TIITPDG
-1481 PDDDGPVTPEQPELP
+1481 DDDGGSDDGDDEIIEEKDPDSPVLPGTSELP
-1496 PVQDATPDEVVEPET
+1496 PVQDAKPDAKPDA
-1511 PVLPPV
+1511 PVLPADPALPAV
-1517 QDATPDAVILPAAP
+1517 QDAH
-1531 ELPPVQD
+1531 
-1538 ATVSALPQT
+1538 ALPQT
-1547 GVNWLTAFGMACS
+1547 GVNWLAAIGLALSGMT
-1560 GFALMVV
+1560 LMIT
-1567 GAFTSLKYKEKH
+1567 GAFASLTGKNAKH

>member
-1 MTNKKLKLAA
+1 MTNKKFKVAA
-11 MSVALTAC
+11 MSMALTAC
-19 VAAQPLAANAADDP
+19 VAAQPLIANAAD
-33 GEAQNPTAKVNQDAE
+33 EVNAVSNEPAPQSEEGSSTVADTSTGNNTESNGSESKGTE
-48 GENTNANSSTEG
+48 GENANGSNEG
-60 GENANANGSTEG
+60 GENANAN
-72 GENANANGSTN
+72 
-83 ANNGEETTGK
+83 NGEATTGK
-93 DETGKKTETPAG
+93 DETGKETETPAG

-138 TIEGTVTDPSRKDDT
+138 TVTGTVTDSSKKDDT
-153 PTGGTTGSGTETGST
+153 TTGGTTESGTETGST
-168 GTDQGTTGTDSG
+168 GTNQGTTDTDQGT
-180 TTDTD
+180 TD

-220 ETNPKENAKPEVDP
+220 ATNPKEDAKPEVDP
-234 NQPSSSETKKDGSIV
+234 DKLSSSETKEDGTII

-268 EANAKL
+268 EANADL
-274 DEVEKPKQDFSED
+274 DKVEKPTQPYPED

-296 KELGNTLPGW
+296 KELGDTLPGW
-306 NTGVGDPF
+306 GTKDGDRFGEGEGDSQYHVVGD
-314 GTSEKEEE
+314 G
-322 RYHVEKVSESADG
+322 VVSEDG
-335 NSKQLTLKKTTET
+335 NSKELTLQKTTET
-348 PTDMTAEDIA
+348 STDMTAEDIA

-371 GNYILTRDK
+371 GNYTLTRDK

-390 FTRITYITVEP
+390 FTRITYITVKP
-401 GSGKVT
+401 GTGKVT
-407 THTETTLVV
+407 TRTETTLVV

-423 TVDKEFTEKEK
+423 TVDKEFTEDEK

-440 EWSKETTIED
+440 NWNNETIIKDE
-450 DKGNKYTVSLKDL
+450 KGNKYTVNLQEL
-463 LKDKNPDEI
+463 LKDKKPEEI

-478 EGTFTVDGEDGV
+478 EGSFTVDGEDGV
-490 TYEISFGKEND
+490 TYEISFGKED
-501 GTPIGEDDLKAI
+501 AGTPIGEDDLKAI

-523 YDKTTGK
+523 YDAATGK
-530 LYYIGEGSENKT
+530 LYYIGEGVENKT
-542 EVTPDKTNAL
+542 EVTPDKTKAL

-585 TAEAKLDA
+585 TAKAKLNA
-593 IKKTLKNAAE
+593 IKNALKIAAE
-603 KEGLTLTDAD
+603 KEDLTLTDDD
-613 LANVSADEILWTYID
+613 LANVSADETSWTYTN
-628 PETGTKYTFLY
+628 PKTGTKYTFLY

-644 FKNHPDDITT
+644 FKNHPEDITA

-687 ITSTGESQT
+687 ITSTGESET
-696 YTSGELGD
+696 YTSGKLGD
-704 LTGDFRTAPDDATN
+704 LGSDFRTAPDGATK
-718 VKREGNSENGRIISY
+718 VKREGNSENGRIVSY
-733 VKDGQTY
+733 VKDGKTY

-746 LQFENLDPKLQD
+746 LKFEDLDEALQN
-758 ELRQKAEKEG
+758 ELCQKAEKKG
-768 YTLKEV
+768 LTLKEV
-774 TADLTKVEWTVFTGA
+774 TADLTKVDWTVFTEA
-789 KEEKHEETI
+789 TEEKHEEKI
-798 TDADPISVSPESSWS
+798 TNAAPISVLPESSWS
-813 QSDKKSNG
+813 QSEVKPNG

-830 SAEDMALTDIST
+830 SAADMTLTDTST
-842 SEDGKTTT
+842 NKDGVTT
-850 QTFTKTDKDGTV
+850 QTFTKTDEDGTV

-872 LESELIEKF
+872 LKDELIEKF

-891 LNTANHTVTYT
+891 LNTTNHTVTYT
-902 IGDKTYTARYDD
+902 KGDKTYTARYDD
-914 RVQTMNVE
+914 SVQTMNVE

-928 AAGTGNSEQAAI
+928 VAGTGNSEQAAI
-940 DNFMVNL
+940 ENFIANLKIAAQKAQDN
-947 EKARKEAALV
+947 
-957 GEELILELPDGQ
+957 GETLIVKDPSGKLPDLEIKPG
-969 KLTITENTTWEKIK
+969 ETTWEE
-983 TYVKHVVN
+983 TVTGYVKHVVN

-1004 TKLKEDAVSSNTSY
+1004 TKLKDDAVSSKTSY

-1031 EGGKSYRVSDTKKDQ
+1031 EGGKSYHVSDTQKDQ
-1046 QGNITKVLVDGQWK
+1046 QGNITKVLVDGKWE
-1060 DVTYE
+1060 DVKYE
-1065 WVGWGY
+1065 QVWVGGF
-1071 WGHYESTNVK
+1071 WGHYENRATNVK

-1103 GRLYDDCVLTEK
+1103 GLISSDCVLTEK
-1115 TLEWNKNANDLVNKP
+1115 TLEWNKNANDLVNNP
-1130 NSNHKVGLLDRITYD
+1130 NSNKKVGLLDRITYD

-1167 SERLNNAPDESAY
+1167 SKRLNNAPDESAY

-1192 GNAFEATAT
+1192 LDAFEAG
-1201 GWDWWSGETYFTEED
+1201 GWGSQYRTNED
-1216 YARAKAAADAALD
+1216 AKRAAEKALD
-1229 AYKKDHADDGLD
+1229 AYKKDPANTGKD
-1241 LSKAKVVEIYKDQ
+1241 LSKAKVVEIYKNQNKD
-1254 SKNGERYYQIYLY
+1254 GARYYQIYLY

-1290 AQDRSDYV
+1290 AQDRWDYV

-1348 QKVEYTTTTGAT
+1348 QKVEYTTTTGAS

-1373 TYSQAKNYG
+1373 TYTQTKNYG
-1382 GDNTTI
+1382 GDNATI
-1388 ATGTGSYTSYD
+1388 ATGTDSYRSYD
-1399 YTNYETTTA
+1399 YTNYETTTVTA
-1408 ETTTT
+1408 PIT

-1429 DAFVSKA
+1429 DAFVSNA
-1436 SKTETEKKSA
+1436 SKSETEKKSA
-1446 TVKYTYTTVET
+1446 NVKYTYTTVET

-1468 TIITPEDPEEPKT
+1468 TIITPDG
-1481 PDDDGPVTPEQPELP
+1481 DDDGGSDDGGDKIIEEKDHDSPVLPGTPELP
-1496 PVQDATPDEVVEPET
+1496 PVQDAKPDA
-1511 PVLPPV
+1511 PVLPADPALPAV
-1517 QDATPDAVILPAAP
+1517 QDAH
-1531 ELPPVQD
+1531 
-1538 ATVSALPQT
+1538 ALPQT
-1547 GVNWLTAFGMACS
+1547 GVNWLAAIGLALSGMT
-1560 GFALMVV
+1560 LMIT
-1567 GAFTSLKYKEKH
+1567 GAFASLTGKNAKH

>member
-1 MTNKKLKLAA
+1 MTNKKFKVAA
-11 MSVALTAC
+11 MSMALTAC

-33 GEAQNPTAKVNQDAE
+33 GEAKDTTAKVSQDAE
-48 GENTNANSSTEG
+48 GENANGSNEG
-60 GENANANGSTEG
+60 GENANAN
-72 GENANANGSTN
+72 
-83 ANNGEETTGK
+83 NGEATTGK
-93 DETGKKTETPAG
+93 ETETPAG

-118 DKDVNYDHENP
+118 DKDVNYNHEN

-138 TIEGTVTDPSRKDDT
+138 TVTGTVTDSSKKDDT
-153 PTGGTTGSGTETGST
+153 TTGGTTESGTETGST
-168 GTDQGTTGTDSG
+168 G
-180 TTDTD
+180 TD

-220 ETNPKENAKPEVDP
+220 TTNPKEDAKPEVDP
-234 NQPSSSETKKDGSIV
+234 DKPSSSETKKDGTIV

-261 TTSTGSG
+261 TTSTGRG
-268 EANAKL
+268 EANADL
-274 DEVEKPKQDFSED
+274 DKVEKPKQDFSED
-287 QEKLKEELQ
+287 QKKLKEELQ
-296 KELGNTLPGW
+296 KELGDTLPGW
-306 NTGVGDPF
+306 ETKDGDRFGGGEGDSQYHVVGD
-314 GTSEKEEE
+314 GE
-322 RYHVEKVSESADG
+322 VSEDG

-371 GNYILTRDK
+371 GNYTLTRDK

-401 GSGKVT
+401 GTGKVT
-407 THTETTLVV
+407 TRTETTLVV

-423 TVDKEFTEKEK
+423 TDDKKFTEDEK

-472 KSAMEN
+472 KSAMES
-478 EGTFTVDGEDGV
+478 EGSFTVDGGNGV

-513 LAAMPGSDYE
+513 LASMPGSDYE

-542 EVTPDKTNAL
+542 EVTPDKTKAL

-561 VTNTKGHI
+561 VTNTKGVI
-569 TDTGSNIIG
+569 TETGSGIIG
-578 DKTEADA
+578 GKTEADA
-585 TAEAKLDA
+585 TAEAKLNA
-593 IKKTLKNAAE
+593 IKNALKNAAE
-603 KEGLTLTDAD
+603 KEGLTLNDTD
-613 LANVSADEILWTYID
+613 LATVSADEPLWTYID

-639 TLCDD
+639 ALHDD
-644 FKNHPDDITT
+644 FQNNPKDITA
-654 SVSKEEKDKLDGDE
+654 SVSKEEMDKLDGDE
-668 INKVWNNTVS
+668 INRVWDNTVS
-678 GTAFVVGAT
+678 GTAYVVGAT
-687 ITSTGESQT
+687 ITSTGKSET
-696 YTSGELGD
+696 YTSGDLGK
-704 LTGDFRTAPDDATN
+704 LTGDFRTAPDGAEVID
-718 VKREGNSENGRIISY
+718 REGGNPNGRITKY
-733 VKDGQTY
+733 VKDGKTY

-746 LQFENLDPKLQD
+746 LKFEDLDKTVQD
-758 ELRQKAEKEG
+758 ELRERAKKDG
-768 YTLKEV
+768 LTLKEV
-774 TADLTKVEWTVFTGA
+774 TADLTKVDWTVFTGA
-789 KEEKHEETI
+789 KEEKHKETI
-798 TDADPISVSPESSWS
+798 TNAAPISVSPESSWS
-813 QSDKKSNG
+813 KSEVNG

-830 SAEDMALTDIST
+830 SAEDMDLTST
-842 SEDGKTTT
+842 VTDEDGVTTE
-850 QTFTKTDKDGTV
+850 TFTKTDENGTV

-872 LESELIEKF
+872 LESELREKF
-881 NVKFGEGSYD
+881 NGKFGEGSYD
-891 LNTANHTVTYT
+891 LNTTDHTVTYT
-902 IGDKTYTARYDD
+902 KGDKTYTAKYNDI
-914 RVQTMNVE
+914 VQTMNVE

-928 AAGTGNSEQAAI
+928 VAGTGNSEQDAI

-969 KLTITENTTWEKIK
+969 KLTITEETKWDEIK
-983 TYVKHVVN
+983 THVKHVVN

-1018 TGDYGS
+1018 TGDYGR

-1031 EGGKSYRVSDTKKDQ
+1031 EGGKSYRVSDTQKDQ
-1046 QGNITKVLVDGQWK
+1046 QGNIKKVLVDGTWK

-1065 WVGWGY
+1065 WVGWGP

-1103 GRLYDDCVLTEK
+1103 GLISSDCVLTEK

-1130 NSNHKVGLLDRITYD
+1130 NSNKKVGLLDRITYD
-1145 DENDNDKST
+1145 NENDNDPET

-1167 SERLNNAPDESAY
+1167 SKRLNNAPDESAY

-1192 GNAFEATAT
+1192 GNAFEAG
-1201 GWDWWSGETYFTEED
+1201 GWGSQYRTNED
-1216 YARAKAAADAALD
+1216 AKRAAEKALAD
-1229 AYKKDHADDGLD
+1229 YKKAPANAGKD
-1241 LSKAKVVEIYKDQ
+1241 LSKAKVVEIYKNQNKD
-1254 SKNGERYYQIYLY
+1254 GARYYQIYLY

-1360 TENHEGMTGSYQA
+1360 TESHDGMTGSYQA
-1373 TYSQAKNYG
+1373 TYTQRKNYG
-1382 GDNTTI
+1382 GDNATI
-1388 ATGTGSYTSYD
+1388 ATGTGSYRSYD
-1399 YTNYETTTA
+1399 YTNYETTTG

-1424 YRTIK
+1424 YRTVK

-1446 TVKYTYTTVET
+1446 NVKYTYTTVET

-1468 TIITPEDPEEPKT
+1468 TIITPDDG
-1481 PDDDGPVTPEQPELP
+1481 DDDGDDGDDEIIDEKDHDSPVLPGTPELP
-1496 PVQDATPDEVVEPET
+1496 PVQDAKPDA
-1511 PVLPPV
+1511 PVLPADPVLPAV
-1517 QDATPDAVILPAAP
+1517 QDAH
-1531 ELPPVQD
+1531 
-1538 ATVSALPQT
+1538 ALPQT
-1547 GVNWLTAFGMACS
+1547 GVNWLAAIGLALSGMT
-1560 GFALMVV
+1560 LMIT
-1567 GAFTSLKYKEKH
+1567 GAFASLLGKNAKH